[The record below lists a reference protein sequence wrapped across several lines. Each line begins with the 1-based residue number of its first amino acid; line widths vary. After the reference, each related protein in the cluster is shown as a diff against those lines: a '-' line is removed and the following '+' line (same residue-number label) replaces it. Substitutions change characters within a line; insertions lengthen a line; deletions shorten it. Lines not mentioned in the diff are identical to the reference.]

1 MNNIDKHLEFKIS
14 EEENN
19 SIKYLDLSIHRNA
32 NNTDLGF
39 CRKPTHTDITIQFSS
54 KHPHEH
60 KMAELNYYINRML
73 TLLIT
78 KQAKQHEW
86 KIILTKAQNNGF
98 PAHIIHNLQKKTENQ
113 TTKKQPLNYDNTTNQ
128 KMDNIHILQLIDT
141 KNYQP
146 FQTN

>member
-19 SIKYLDLSIHRNA
+19 SINYLDLSIHRNA

-39 CRKPTHTDITIQFSS
+39 CRKSTHTDITIQFSS
-54 KHPHEH
+54 KHPHVH
-60 KMAELNYYINRML
+60 KMAALNYYINRML

-86 KIILTKAQNNGF
+86 KIILATAQNNGF
-98 PAHIIHNLQKKTENQ
+98 PAHIIHNLQKKL
-113 TTKKQPLNYDNTTNQ
+113 KIKQQRNNL
-128 KMDNIHILQLIDT
+128 
-141 KNYQP
+141 
-146 FQTN
+146 